1 MIVIFCSHLVGK
13 GKFELENIYGAD
25 LIFQLLTYFFFATLR
40 AEVSLLRF
48 VRCFSCIFRWNI
60 GWEMGCLVKNTSLFF
75 CPIPGHF
82 DYLKLDKYVTC
93 YPPSKLK
100 NIKQD
105 QMHGPNLQTRLCLP
119 SNSLVINLLRVKH
132 RASLFFFYFFP
143 FFLFIFKMFFFSF
156 SNS

>member
-82 DYLKLDKYVTC
+82 DYPKLDKYMIC

-143 FFLFIFKMFFFSF
+143 FFLFIFKMFFF
-156 SNS
+156 

>member
-13 GKFELENIYGAD
+13 SKFELENISGAD

-60 GWEMGCLVKNTSLFF
+60 GWEMSCLVKNTSLFF

-82 DYLKLDKYVTC
+82 DYPKLDKCMTC

-100 NIKQD
+100 NIKQG

-132 RASLFFFYFFP
+132 RASLFFFISSS

-156 SNS
+156 WNS